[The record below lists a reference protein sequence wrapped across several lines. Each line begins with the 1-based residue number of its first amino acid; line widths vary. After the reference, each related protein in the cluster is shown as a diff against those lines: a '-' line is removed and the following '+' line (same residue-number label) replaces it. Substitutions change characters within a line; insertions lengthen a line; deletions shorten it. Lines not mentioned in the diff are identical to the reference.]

1 MLGPQRTPAEFRK
14 RRRRGL
20 SQARTRIGR
29 CLERRCHR
37 SCGRSRVDY
46 ASRCPSGTAG
56 RTLQT
61 LQAGT
66 GEGGEEMKFIRG
78 IDVGGGKGERG
89 FRTMV
94 SKTTEMG
101 LKGCVAVNPQFSASI
116 LPADVQRGHFDKFS
130 LSSVHGIR
138 SRWPVAI
145 SAQSANPLTASV
157 MLNL

>member
-1 MLGPQRTPAEFRK
+1 
-14 RRRRGL
+14 
-20 SQARTRIGR
+20 
-29 CLERRCHR
+29 
-37 SCGRSRVDY
+37 
-46 ASRCPSGTAG
+46 
-56 RTLQT
+56 
-61 LQAGT
+61 
-66 GEGGEEMKFIRG
+66 MKYIRG
-78 IDVGGGKGERG
+78 IEVGGGKGERG